1 MNVNLFKEF
10 YTLPVEAF
18 TVIKHDVIVVGA
30 GLAGLRAAIEAKE
43 KGADVAV
50 LSKIHPVRSHSDQAQ
65 GGINA
70 SLGADD
76 SWEKHAFDTVKG
88 SDYLA
93 DQDTVELMCKDAPRA
108 IIELEH
114 WGALFNRQDSG
125 RLAQRPFGGAGF
137 PRTCYA
143 ADKTGH
149 VLQTTIYEQTQKN
162 EVQVY
167 EEWFATS
174 LIIEDNVCKGLT
186 AIELTTGQ
194 VHTVEAKAVI
204 LATGGAGQVYSRT
217 TNSMTT
223 TGDGIAMAY
232 NAGVPV
238 EDMEFVQ
245 FHPTSLYGSNILIS
259 EGKRGEGGY
268 LVNALGERFMQKYA
282 PDRMELAPRD
292 IAARAIETEIREG
305 RGFENAYVHLDLRH
319 LGEAKI
325 NERLPTIRELA
336 IYFAGVDP
344 VKEQIPIQPAQ
355 HYTMGGIPTDQD
367 GATPVKGLYAA
378 GETACVS
385 VHGANR
391 LGGNSLLDTI
401 VFGKRAGAKA
411 AEYARVALSPKLLE
425 TAARQEEKRFDTLLN
440 RKEGTK
446 AQAIKEALGNTMFEK
461 VGIFRQKRD
470 LETALRNVAALKR
483 QFENV
488 TLMDSSRKFNTSLT
502 ETLEVGFELE
512 LAETIIAG
520 ALARKES
527 RGAHYRV
534 DYPKRDDTKWLK
546 HTLATKTPDG
556 PKLSFKPVTITRWQP
571 EARGY

>member
-1 MNVNLFKEF
+1 M
-10 YTLPVEAF
+10 
-18 TVIKHDVIVVGA
+18 IKHDIVVVGA

-50 LSKIHPVRSHSDQAQ
+50 LSKLHPVRSHSDQAQ

-70 SLGADD
+70 SLSEDD
-76 SWEKHAFDTVKG
+76 NWEKHTFDTIKG

-93 DQDTVELMCKDAPRA
+93 DQDAVELMCKDAPRA

-114 WGALFNRQDSG
+114 WGALFNRTESG

-137 PRTCYA
+137 PRTCFA

-149 VLQTTIYEQTQKN
+149 VLQTTIHEQTLRN
-162 EVQVY
+162 DVQIY

-174 LIIEDNVCKGLT
+174 LVVEDNVCKGLT
-186 AIELTTGQ
+186 ALEIVTGEVQ
-194 VHTVEAKAVI
+194 AVPAKAVV
-204 LATGGAGQVYSRT
+204 LATGGAGQVYSKT
-217 TNSMTT
+217 TNSLTT

-232 NAGVPV
+232 NAGVPI

-259 EGKRGEGGY
+259 EGARGEGGY
-268 LVNALGERFMQKYA
+268 LVNSLGERFMKKYA

-292 IAARAIETEIREG
+292 IVSRSIETEIREG
-305 RGFENAYVHLDLRH
+305 RGFEGGYVHLDLRH

-344 VKEQIPIQPAQ
+344 VKEPIPIQPAQ
-355 HYTMGGIPTDQD
+355 HYTMGGVPTDSD
-367 GATPVKGLYAA
+367 GATSVKGLYAA
-378 GETACVS
+378 GECACVS

-391 LGGNSLLDTI
+391 LGGNSLLDTV
-401 VFGKRAGAKA
+401 VFGRRAGTKA
-411 AEYARVALSPKLLE
+411 AEYVREVSVASFPD
-425 TAARQEEKRFDTLLN
+425 AALKEEQKRIEALLN
-440 RKEGTK
+440 RKEGVK
-446 AQAIKEALGNTMFEK
+446 ASEIKKALGSTMFDK
-461 VGIFRQKRD
+461 VGIFRHKRELD
-470 LETALRNVAALKR
+470 TAKRNVATLRR

-488 TLMDSSRKFNTSLT
+488 CVMDSSRKFNTSLI
-502 ETLEVGFELE
+502 ETLELGFALD
-512 LAETIIAG
+512 LAEVIAAG
-520 ALARKES
+520 ALARRES
-527 RGAHYRV
+527 RGAHYRT
-534 DYPKRDDTKWLK
+534 DYPKRDDAKWLK
-546 HTLATKTPDG
+546 HTLAVRTAEG
-556 PKLSFKPVTITRWQP
+556 PKLSYKPVTITRFQP

>member
-1 MNVNLFKEF
+1 MPIILLEVGNGFSMV
-10 YTLPVEAF
+10 
-18 TVIKHDVIVVGA
+18 KHDVVVVGA

-43 KGADVAV
+43 KGADIAV
-50 LSKIHPVRSHSDQAQ
+50 LSKLHPARSHSDQAQ

-70 SLGADD
+70 SLGEDD

-93 DQDTVELMCKDAPRA
+93 DQDAVEFMCKDAPRA
-108 IIELEH
+108 IIELER
-114 WGALFNRQDSG
+114 WGALFSRTTTG

-137 PRTCYA
+137 PRTCFA

-149 VLQTTIYEQTQKN
+149 VLQTTIYEQAVRG

-174 LIIEDNVCKGLT
+174 LVVEDNVCKGLIAIDIVT
-186 AIELTTGQ
+186 GEVQAIETN
-194 VHTVEAKAVI
+194 AVI
-204 LATGGAGQVYSRT
+204 LAAGGAGQVYSRT
-217 TNSMTT
+217 TNSLST

-232 NAGVPV
+232 NAGVPI

-245 FHPTSLYGSNILIS
+245 FHPTSLFGSNILIS
-259 EGKRGEGGY
+259 EGARGEGGY
-268 LVNALGERFMQKYA
+268 LVNVQGQRFMEKYA
-282 PDRMELAPRD
+282 PDKMELAPRD
-292 IAARAIETEIREG
+292 IVSRAIETEIREG
-305 RGFENAYVHLDLRH
+305 RGFEGGYVHLDLRH

-344 VKEQIPIQPAQ
+344 VKEPIAIQPAQ
-355 HYTMGGIPTDQD
+355 HYTMGGVATNFD
-367 GATPVKGLYAA
+367 GAASIKGLYAA
-378 GETACVS
+378 GECACVS

-411 AEYARVALSPKLLE
+411 AEFAKAASAISFPQTALKAERERIELM
-425 TAARQEEKRFDTLLN
+425 LN
-440 RKEGTK
+440 RKEGVK
-446 AQAIKEALGNTMFEK
+446 ASAIKEALGNTMFVK
-461 VGIFRQKRD
+461 VGIFRHKRE
-470 LETALRNVAALKR
+470 LETAKKNIAALKK
-483 QFENV
+483 QFQNV
-488 TLMDSSRKFNTSLT
+488 CVMDSSRRFNTSLI
-502 ETLEVGFELE
+502 EALEVGFGLD
-512 LAETIIAG
+512 LAEVIVAC

-527 RGAHYRV
+527 RGAHSRV
-534 DYPKRDDTKWLK
+534 DYPKRDDNKWLK
-546 HTLATKTPDG
+546 HTMAVRTATG
-556 PKLSFKPVTITRWQP
+556 PRLFYKPVTITQFQP

>member
-1 MNVNLFKEF
+1 M
-10 YTLPVEAF
+10 
-18 TVIKHDVIVVGA
+18 IKHDVVVVGA

-50 LSKIHPVRSHSDQAQ
+50 LSKLHPVRSHSDQAQ

-70 SLGADD
+70 SLSETD
-76 SWEKHAFDTVKG
+76 SGEKHTFDTIKG

-93 DQDTVELMCKDAPRA
+93 DQDAAEIMCKDAPRA

-114 WGALFNRQDSG
+114 WGVLFNRTEAG

-137 PRTCYA
+137 PRTCFA

-149 VLQTTIYEQTQKN
+149 VLQTTIYEQTKKSG
-162 EVQVY
+162 VIIY

-174 LIIEDNVCKGLT
+174 LVVEDNVCRGLT
-186 AIELTTGQ
+186 AIEIVTG
-194 VHTVEAKAVI
+194 TVEAIQAKSVI
-204 LATGGAGQVYSRT
+204 LATGGAGQVYSKT
-217 TNSMTT
+217 TNSLTT

-232 NAGVPV
+232 NAGLPI

-259 EGKRGEGGY
+259 EGARGEGGY
-268 LVNALGERFMQKYA
+268 LVNSLGERFMKKYA
-282 PDRMELAPRD
+282 PDKMELAPRD
-292 IAARAIETEIREG
+292 IVSRSIETEIREG
-305 RGFENAYVHLDLRH
+305 RGFPGGYVHLDLRH

-325 NERLPTIRELA
+325 NERLPTIRELV

-344 VKEQIPIQPAQ
+344 VNEPIPIQPAQ
-355 HYTMGGIPTDQD
+355 HYTMGGVPTDLD
-367 GATPVKGLYAA
+367 GATAVKGLYAA
-378 GETACVS
+378 GECACVS

-391 LGGNSLLDTI
+391 LGGNSLLDTV

-411 AEYARVALSPKLLE
+411 AEHAKGISSSTFPDAALK
-425 TAARQEEKRFDTLLN
+425 EEESRIETLLN
-440 RKEGTK
+440 RKDGVK
-446 AQAIKEALGNTMFEK
+446 ASEIKMALGTTMFDK
-461 VGIFRQKRD
+461 VGIFRNKRD
-470 LETALRNVAALKR
+470 METAKRNVAALRR
-483 QFENV
+483 QFE
-488 TLMDSSRKFNTSLT
+488 TICALDSSRKFNTSLI
-502 ETLEVGFELE
+502 ETLEVGFGLD
-512 LAETIIAG
+512 LAEVIVAG

-527 RGAHYRV
+527 RGAHSRV

-546 HTLATKTPDG
+546 HTLAARTTEG
-556 PKLSFKPVTITRWQP
+556 PKLSYKPVTITRFQP

>member
-1 MNVNLFKEF
+1 M
-10 YTLPVEAF
+10 
-18 TVIKHDVIVVGA
+18 
-30 GLAGLRAAIEAKE
+30 AGLRAAIEAKE

-93 DQDTVELMCKDAPRA
+93 DQDAVELMCKDAPRA

-114 WGALFNRQDSG
+114 WGALFSRKDDG

-137 PRTCYA
+137 PRTCYS

-167 EEWFATS
+167 EEWFAAS
-174 LIIEDNVCKGLT
+174 LIIESNVCKGLA

-204 LATGGAGQVYSRT
+204 LATGGAGQIYNKT
-217 TNSMTT
+217 TNSLTT

-232 NAGVPV
+232 NAGVPI

-245 FHPTSLYGSNILIS
+245 FHPTSLYGSNILVS
-259 EGKRGEGGY
+259 EGARGEGGY

-282 PDRMELAPRD
+282 PDKMELAPRD
-292 IAARAIETEIREG
+292 IVARAIETEIREG

-344 VKEQIPIQPAQ
+344 VKMPIPIQPAQ
-355 HYTMGGIPTDQD
+355 HYTMGGVPTDQD
-367 GATPVKGLYAA
+367 GATVVKGLYAA

-401 VFGKRAGAKA
+401 VFGKKAGAKA
-411 AEYARVALSPKLLE
+411 AEYVREAPRPNLLE
-425 TAARQEEKRFDTLLN
+425 TAAKEEEKRIDTLLN

-446 AQAIKEALGNTMFEK
+446 AQAIRDALGNTMFEK

-470 LETALRNVAALKR
+470 LETAMKNVAALKR
-483 QFENV
+483 QFETV
-488 TLMDSSRKFNTSLT
+488 TVLDSSHRFNTSLT
-502 ETLEVGFELE
+502 ETLEIGFELE
-512 LAETIIAG
+512 LAESIIAG

-527 RGAHYRV
+527 RGAHFRV
-534 DYPKRDDTKWLK
+534 DYPKRDDAKWLK
-546 HTLATKTPDG
+546 HTLSTKTPDG
-556 PKLSFKPVTITRWQP
+556 PKLSYKPVTVTRWQP

>member
-1 MNVNLFKEF
+1 M
-10 YTLPVEAF
+10 
-18 TVIKHDVIVVGA
+18 IKHDVVVVGA
-30 GLAGLRAAIEAKE
+30 GLAGLRAAIEANE
-43 KGADVAV
+43 KGVDVAV
-50 LSKIHPVRSHSDQAQ
+50 LSKVHPVRSHSDQAQ

-70 SLGADD
+70 SLSTDD

-93 DQDTVELMCKDAPRA
+93 DQDAVELMCKDAPRA
-108 IIELEH
+108 VIELEH
-114 WGALFNRQDSG
+114 WGALFSRKEDG

-137 PRTCYA
+137 PRTCYS

-149 VLQTTIYEQTQKN
+149 VLQTTIYEQTQRN

-167 EEWFATS
+167 QEWFATS
-174 LIIEDNVCKGLT
+174 LIIKDNVCKGLA
-186 AIELTTGQ
+186 AIELATGQ

-204 LATGGAGQVYSRT
+204 IATGGAGQVYNKT

-245 FHPTSLYGSNILIS
+245 FHPTSLYGSNILVS
-259 EGKRGEGGY
+259 EGARGEGGY
-268 LVNALGERFMQKYA
+268 LVNALGERFMRKYA
-282 PDRMELAPRD
+282 PDKMELAPRD
-292 IAARAIETEIREG
+292 IVARAIETEIREG

-319 LGEAKI
+319 LGESKI

-336 IYFAGVDP
+336 TYFAGIDP
-344 VKEQIPIQPAQ
+344 VKEPIPIQPAQ
-355 HYTMGGIPTDQD
+355 HYTMGGIPTDHD
-367 GATPVKGLYAA
+367 GATSIKGLFAA
-378 GETACVS
+378 GESACVS

-401 VFGKRAGAKA
+401 VFGRKAGEKA
-411 AEYARVALSPKLLE
+411 AEYAKDAPDPDLLD
-425 TAARQEEKRFDTLLN
+425 TAVREEEKRIDTLLD
-440 RKEGTK
+440 RKEGMK
-446 AQAIKEALGNTMFEK
+446 AQTIKDALGHTMFEK

-470 LETALRNVAALKR
+470 LETAVRNVAALKH
-483 QFENV
+483 QFESV
-488 TLMDSSRKFNTSLT
+488 AVIDPSRRFNTSLT

-512 LAETIIAG
+512 LAEIIVAG

-527 RGAHYRV
+527 RGAHFRL
-534 DYPKRDDTKWLK
+534 DYPKRDDDKWLK
-546 HTLATKTPDG
+546 HTLATKMLEG
-556 PKLSFKPVTITRWQP
+556 PKLSYRPVAITRWQP